1 MELHTVVEELPSGI
15 VGETVPVVVMTI
27 GVGMVPNAVLIVA
40 VGAIVVVAF
49 GLVFVTVRAQMS
61 HEHTVI
67 NQEEDR
73 EAHEAGA
80 TPSESND
87 PDSPVERWDDS
98 YNVYLET
105 SLPDPHG
112 LEADISVQGGRI
124 FLCVSKRPA
133 DHDSARGNLSGAS

>member
-1 MELHTVVEELPSGI
+1 MSEVSAI
-15 VGETVPVVVMTI
+15 VHEPR
-27 GVGMVPNAVLIVA
+27 ARIVA
-40 VGAIVVVAF
+40 GFRLSLNQIMAR
-49 GLVFVTVRAQMS
+49 LVDELARLRDDPA
-61 HEHTVI
+61 
-67 NQEEDR
+67 
-73 EAHEAGA
+73 
-80 TPSESND
+80 SNGH